1 MSAQHKPTFKLS
13 AAKRPVYQRLTP
25 LAWGLIG
32 LSVLVVVL
40 VIAVVGVA
48 CSARPTAEP
57 WNPTPTATVPPSP
70 TEALPSPTATEWGQE
85 WITPT
90 PTEEPPCC
98 PAWWSDQMTQDEDGR
113 WWPPEEVTQMVK
125 EHLNN
130 YVEARHIA
138 VLSDPPD
145 LDALEQASYDWTS
158 GTMLAGDLNA
168 LDLYRAGADSLSII
182 EWEACFL
189 QAQNWSEDGL
199 ECTLGITCQDGMHS
213 LFDPQTGELVGQEHM
228 DSYGGVLLYRMK
240 YDPYDG
246 HWKLDDFLQI
256 LSGE

>member
-98 PAWWSDQMTQDEDGR
+98 PAWWSLVATRRRGRDGARSSRGSAR
-113 WWPPEEVTQMVK
+113 WIPC
-125 EHLNN
+125 
-130 YVEARHIA
+130 
-138 VLSDPPD
+138 
-145 LDALEQASYDWTS
+145 S
-158 GTMLAGDLNA
+158 G
-168 LDLYRAGADSLSII
+168 
-182 EWEACFL
+182 
-189 QAQNWSEDGL
+189 
-199 ECTLGITCQDGMHS
+199 H
-213 LFDPQTGELVGQEHM
+213 
-228 DSYGGVLLYRMK
+228 
-240 YDPYDG
+240 
-246 HWKLDDFLQI
+246 
-256 LSGE
+256 